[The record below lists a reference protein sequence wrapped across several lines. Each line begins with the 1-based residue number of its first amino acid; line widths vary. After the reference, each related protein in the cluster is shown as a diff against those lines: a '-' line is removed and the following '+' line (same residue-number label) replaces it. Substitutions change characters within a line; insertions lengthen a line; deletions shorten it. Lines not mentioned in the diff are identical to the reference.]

1 MYIYIIHKSKNSYSI
16 FAKKIIYMKRF
27 ILLSILVGCV
37 LNLVSCKK
45 KELPQKENLYTT
57 IEITVE
63 NENGERISDE
73 YVKMFDEKTYSLF
86 KENHLTKAL
95 EESKTDKDGTA
106 IFKLENSKWF
116 SDKTSIEL
124 MFTIVRHIDNG
135 NYSFSSKGGSIKKN
149 NKARFIIT
157 IPHMEET
164 PNSAFVIE
172 KNILK
177 SIINKNLTYIVL
189 PSEIKGIANNVF
201 EKSNVTEVVLNNGIE
216 WIGDECFLGSKIKK
230 INFPSSLKHIGCA
243 AFQDCMELERA
254 DMSNTQIETI
264 SESIFLDSGIKE
276 IIFPVNLKK
285 ISSESFSGTEN
296 LKNVRI
302 NESIKEIDIR
312 AFYKSGLTSITLH
325 NSLSQI
331 GYMAF
336 AYCDKLAKIEN
347 ISNVAE
353 NEGIIDLGA
362 FQNCTSLTE
371 ITLPDNITRMEGYTF
386 IECKNLKYITLP
398 QSLMSVGEQG
408 LRTNYDINKIVF
420 KSMSV
425 PEFIDSKGKPISNV
439 LPFVKNINE
448 ISVPLKSIETYK
460 NQWTSY
466 AIKIKGI

>member
-1 MYIYIIHKSKNSYSI
+1 
-16 FAKKIIYMKRF
+16 MKRF
-27 ILLSILVGCV
+27 ILSSILVGCI

-45 KELPQKENLYTT
+45 KELADKDNLYTT

-63 NENGERISDE
+63 NENGERITDE

-86 KENHLTKAL
+86 KDNHLTKAL
-95 EESKTDKDGTA
+95 EESKTNKDGIA

-116 SDKTSIEL
+116 SNITSIEL
-124 MFTIVRHIDNG
+124 MFAVVRHIDND

-149 NKARFIIT
+149 NKASFTIT
-157 IPHMEET
+157 LPHKETT
-164 PNSAFVIE
+164 PNSAFIIE

-177 SIINKNLTYIVL
+177 SIIDKKLTYIVL
-189 PSEIKGIANNVF
+189 PSEIRGIANNVF
-201 EKSNVTEVVLNNGIE
+201 EKSNVTEVILNDGIE
-216 WIGDECFLGSKIKK
+216 WIGDGCFLGSNIKK
-230 INFPSSLKHIGCA
+230 INFPASLKHIGCA
-243 AFQDCMELERA
+243 AFQDCKELEYV
-254 DMSNTQIETI
+254 DMSKTQIETI

-296 LKNVRI
+296 LQNVRI
-302 NESIKEIDIR
+302 NESTKEIDIR

-325 NSLSQI
+325 NSLRQI

-347 ISNVAE
+347 TSNVAE

-371 ITLPDNITRMEGYTF
+371 ITLPDNISRMEGYTF
-386 IECKNLKYITLP
+386 IECKNLKNITLP
-398 QSLMSVGEQG
+398 QSLISIGEQG
-408 LRTNYDINKIVF
+408 LRTNYDINKIIF
-420 KSMSV
+420 NSINV
-425 PEFIDSKGKPISNV
+425 PEFIDSNGKSISNV

-448 ISVPLKSIETYK
+448 ISVPLKSIETYQK
-460 NQWTSY
+460 QWSSY
-466 AIKIKGI
+466 ASKIKGI